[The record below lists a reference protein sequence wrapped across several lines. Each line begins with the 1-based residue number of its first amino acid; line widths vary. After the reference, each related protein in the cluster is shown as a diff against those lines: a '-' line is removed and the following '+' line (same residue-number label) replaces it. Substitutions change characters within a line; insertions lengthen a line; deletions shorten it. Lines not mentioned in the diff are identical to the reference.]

1 LAGREKGRFE
11 LTNDLRFIRQGFW
24 PIELPFEVTNTHTFA
39 TIRARKSQIGR
50 RNIRSTCK

>member
-11 LTNDLRFIRQGFW
+11 LTNDLRFIKQGFRS
-24 PIELPFEVTNTHTFA
+24 IELPFEVTNTHTFA

-50 RNIRSTCK
+50 GNIRSTCK